1 MLNVLIN
8 FYKKIKP
15 MGFSGLSIY
24 DVTIF
29 FWKGLMEGAITTRAS
44 SLAFNFFLAFFPSI
58 IVFFTLIP
66 YLPFTGIQETLMEL
80 ISVILPPSTNE
91 IAFNT
96 LEDVINNPRS
106 QLLSISFILTLYFS
120 TNGINSLIEAFNSSY
135 HIKEN
140 RPIIQQRLLSLAL
153 TLLLSF
159 ILIIAMG
166 LIMFGKFAVIYLT
179 KHDIIT
185 QYSGELILYGKWI
198 TIILFLFI
206 GISILFHL
214 GPSIKN
220 QWKLFNSGATFATV
234 GIILT
239 SIGFNYYINHFSQYN
254 KIYGS
259 IGTLMIILIW
269 MYFNSIILLTGFEL
283 NASISN
289 AKEKHK
295 KIRTGIVNSQIK
307 SKQ

>member
-1 MLNVLIN
+1 MFNVLIN
-8 FYKKIKP
+8 IAQKIKP
-15 MGFSGLSIY
+15 IGFSGLSIY

-29 FWKGLMEGAITTRAS
+29 FWKGLVQGSITTRAS

-66 YLPFTGIQETLMEL
+66 YLPFNGIQEILMEL
-80 ISVILPPSTNE
+80 LTVILPPSTNE
-91 IAFNT
+91 VAFNT
-96 LEDVINNPRS
+96 LEDIINNPRS
-106 QLLSISFILTLYFS
+106 KLLSIGFILTLYFS
-120 TNGINSLIEAFNSSY
+120 TNGVNSLIEAFNASY

-153 TLLLSF
+153 TLLLSS

-166 LIMFGKFAVIYLT
+166 LIMFGKFAVGYLT
-179 KHDIIT
+179 DNEIIT

-198 TIILFLFI
+198 TILLFLFI

-220 QWKLFNSGATFATV
+220 NWKLFSTGSTFATL
-234 GIILT
+234 GIIIT

-295 KIRTGIVNSQIK
+295 ELG
-307 SKQ
+307 